1 MFQFSECFLLPPFY
15 GLAAPISLAPTTI
28 EDLSSGVVS
37 GFIEKCM
44 SGTERLDFI
53 SSRLGLGPPLFFLL
67 I

>member
-1 MFQFSECFLLPPFY
+1 MLSTTPFLRIWLLPFR
-15 GLAAPISLAPTTI
+15 SLLLRI